1 MKSSLKEKDVPT
13 NEQQANDSIV
23 AENEKLSKML
33 HQTRNELNQLRE
45 EYEKKQNENELLQQ
59 FITSISS
66 ENKFLKEQIEEEL
79 VLLEEKETRIESL
92 LNELNEK
99 NMMVSSVNTSIAA
112 ELEMEFDASEI
123 RNLGL
128 IYFFFLKNYKLLT
141 FKKKIKRIKVSR

>member
-128 IYFFFLKNYKLLT
+128 IYFFF
-141 FKKKIKRIKVSR
+141 